1 MEGRKEEMDDGWID
15 VLMEYMNRWVGG
27 LYVWMD
33 EMEWN
38 VYGLVGGCINVLIEC
53 MDVIMG

>member
-1 MEGRKEEMDDGWID
+1 MDDGWID

-38 VYGLVGGCINVLIEC
+38 VYGLVGGCMYVVIEC